1 MSDDRELDR
10 RLAALARAE
19 AEAQAPER
27 VAAALRGQVARRR
40 RRRRAPLV
48 ASAGA
53 ALVAAVWLVWP
64 AAQPPVLVLAPPARA
79 ARLPA
84 SFLPIGAFTEIEQGR
99 IVRVEVPAGLV
110 VSFGWP
116 LPAEDDRPRA
126 ADVLLGE
133 DGVARAIR
141 FLPASFRT
149 GRSAQGD

>member
-1 MSDDRELDR
+1 MSELDR
-10 RLAALARAE
+10 RLAELARADAG
-19 AEAQAPER
+19 AEAPPR
-27 VAAALRGQVARRR
+27 VEAALKARLRRLRRRVWPVLAGAGAAAL
-40 RRRRAPLV
+40 
-48 ASAGA
+48 GA
-53 ALVAAVWLVWP
+53 ALWLLVP
-64 AAQPPVLVLAPPARA
+64 GTEPPVVLQPAA

-84 SFLPIGAFTEIEQGR
+84 SFLPIGASQADLEHGQ

-141 FLPASFRT
+141 FLPASLRA
-149 GRSAQGD
+149 GR

>member
-1 MSDDRELDR
+1 
-10 RLAALARAE
+10 
-19 AEAQAPER
+19 
-27 VAAALRGQVARRR
+27 
-40 RRRRAPLV
+40 
-48 ASAGA
+48 
-53 ALVAAVWLVWP
+53 
-64 AAQPPVLVLAPPARA
+64 
-79 ARLPA
+79 
-84 SFLPIGAFTEIEQGR
+84 
-99 IVRVEVPAGLV
+99 VRVEVPAGLV